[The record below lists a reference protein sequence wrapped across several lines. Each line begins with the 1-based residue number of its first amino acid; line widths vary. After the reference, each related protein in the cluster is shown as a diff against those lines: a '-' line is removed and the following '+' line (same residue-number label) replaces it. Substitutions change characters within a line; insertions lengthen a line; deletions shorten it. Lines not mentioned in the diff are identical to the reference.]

1 MDNQI
6 FWLASY
12 PKSGNTLLRSIIIS
26 LFFTKDGLFSLKL
39 AKYIQQFD
47 TTNHV
52 KNNKI
57 IFGNDFKKI
66 NKLEIFYKYLNELQS
81 KKALRFNQDF
91 IFLKTHSGLF
101 KIGNFQFTKMEN
113 TRGIIY
119 VVRDPRDVCISW
131 SKHSN
136 ITVDNSIN
144 FMMDDLA
151 VLKWKE
157 RKNKKEIFTNHE
169 RPKTLIS
176 SWDKNVNSWINVK
189 SNWNIPMLV
198 IKFEDLVYNK
208 ENVVVNII
216 KFFEEKYKF
225 SFENKDEKIKN
236 ILKTT
241 DFNLLKKE
249 EKDHG
254 FIESSGD
261 NDFFSEGKKNQWKNK
276 LKKEQIKK
284 IERKFGKTMKFFNYK
299 LNVEI

>member
-6 FWLASY
+6 FWIASY

-47 TTNHV
+47 TTNHIQ
-52 KNNKI
+52 NNKI
-57 IFGNDFKKI
+57 IFGNDFKEI
-66 NKLEIFYKYLNELQS
+66 NKLEILYKYLNELQS

-101 KIGNFQFTKMEN
+101 KIGNFPFTTMEN
-113 TRGIIY
+113 TRGVIY

-157 RKNKKEIFTNHE
+157 GKNKKEIFTNHE
-169 RPKTLIS
+169 RPKTLLS
-176 SWDKNVNSWINVK
+176 SWDKNVISWVNIK

-208 ENVVVNII
+208 EKVVVNII

-236 ILKTT
+236 ILKST

-249 EKDHG
+249 EKDQG
-254 FIESSGD
+254 FIESTG
-261 NDFFSEGKKNQWKNK
+261 NNNFFSVGKKNQWKNI
-276 LKKEQIKK
+276 LNKEQLKK
-284 IERKFGKTMKFFNYK
+284 IERKFGKTMKSFNYK

>member
-47 TTNHV
+47 TTNHI

-57 IFGNDFKKI
+57 IFGNDFKEI
-66 NKLEIFYKYLNELQS
+66 NKLEILYKYLNELQS

-101 KIGNFQFTKMEN
+101 KIGNFPFTTIEN

-144 FMMDDLA
+144 FMIDDLA

-157 RKNKKEIFTNHE
+157 GKNKKEIFTDHE
-169 RPKTLIS
+169 RPKTLLS
-176 SWDKNVNSWINVK
+176 SWDKNVISWINVK

-198 IKFEDLVYNK
+198 IRFEDLVYNK
-208 ENVVVNII
+208 EKVVVNII

-236 ILKTT
+236 ILRST

-249 EKDHG
+249 EKDQG
-254 FIESSGD
+254 FIESSGE
-261 NDFFSEGKKNQWKNK
+261 NDFFSVGKKNQWKNK
-276 LKKEQIKK
+276 LKKEQLKK
-284 IERKFGKTMKFFNYK
+284 IEGKFGKTMKSFNYK